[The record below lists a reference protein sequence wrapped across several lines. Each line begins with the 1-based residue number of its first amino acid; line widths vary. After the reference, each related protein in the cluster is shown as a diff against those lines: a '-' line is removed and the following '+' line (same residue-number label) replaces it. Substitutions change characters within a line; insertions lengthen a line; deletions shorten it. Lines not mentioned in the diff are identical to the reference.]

1 MRVFLL
7 TLSLLLIHVVAYTQ
21 ESNISGRITDLNG
34 IGIEGVNI
42 IIKQGQKV
50 FASDKMGYFSFQWS
64 DQDTLQFTLRHLN
77 YQTRELK
84 LLINDQDQLLEIV
97 LEEKIKSL
105 EQVEILGSRDY
116 LLREQPSLIQLDPV
130 SAKMLP
136 SPFNEFNRILV
147 SLPGVVSNNELS
159 ASYSVRGGNF
169 DENLVYV
176 NDMLIYRPFLIR
188 AGQQE
193 GLSFVNPDLV
203 ESVQFSSGGWQPKY
217 GDKLSS
223 NLNIT
228 YKKPQEFG
236 GSVSLGL
243 LGGAVHLEGASKND
257 RLSFL
262 VGARHKSSQYL
273 LRTLE
278 TKGEYLPRF
287 TDVQSYLNYR
297 FKNGKTEIGL
307 LNAYARNRYLVNP
320 QTRETSFGTLFTEV
334 LRFLVAFDGVEL
346 MEYDTWQ
353 SGLKL
358 SHQFNPQLYS
368 TLTMSGWITRER
380 EYFEVEGAYRLCDV
394 NKDLNSDQFDRC
406 SALRGIGSNYRSAR
420 NRLTAQIFNIENRN
434 EIEIRPGIDIEF
446 GAGYALENIDDYIHE
461 YTFLDSID
469 YVINND
475 LITTDQEITSHRLT
489 AYAQNSLQFNSRH
502 TITYGVRFNYWTYN
516 RQLLV
521 SPRLQYAYQPVNN
534 PNLLFNFA
542 AGLYQQ
548 PPFYRELRDKSG
560 SLNQVQAQKAV
571 HFIGG
576 VDYNLSIWNRPF
588 KLTAEAYYKHL
599 THLNPYDVDNV
610 RVRYFANNDAEGYAT
625 GLDFR
630 LSGEFIPGAV
640 SWFSLGLL
648 QTRENLL
655 NDESGYIR
663 RPSDQTLNF
672 AINFEDHIPND
683 PSIRMNL
690 SFFLGSGLPFGPPG
704 NQQYRNAFNG
714 PIYRRVDVGF
724 SKMLIFNSNKNLF
737 NSIWIGAE
745 ILNLFGSENV
755 ISYSWVNDIFSQQF
769 AIPNTLSARFL
780 NIKMI
785 VKY

>member
-548 PPFYRELRDKSG
+548 PPFYRELRDMSG
-560 SLNQVQAQKAV
+560 NLNQVQAQKAV

>member
-64 DQDTLQFTLRHLN
+64 DQDSLQFTLRHLN